1 MNQSL
6 KESLWK
12 QFGASIEML
21 ENAILICPDEL
32 WDTKSQFWY
41 KAYHCL
47 FWLDYYLTIEPSNF
61 APPEPFSRSE
71 FEDVL
76 PERVY
81 TKDELLPYLQACRQ
95 KCRKLI
101 SGLTD
106 ELAEKRWID
115 DHVNYSI
122 FEILLNNMRHTQHH
136 AAQLNLILRQEIN
149 NAHQWVARSGIE
161 L

>member
-1 MNQSL
+1 MNQNL

-21 ENAILICPDEL
+21 ENTILLCPDEL
-32 WDTKSQFWY
+32 WDTKNQFWY
-41 KAYHCL
+41 KAYHCV
-47 FWLDYYLTIEPSNF
+47 FWLDYYLTQEPSGF
-61 APPEPFSRSE
+61 APPENFSLSE
-71 FEDVL
+71 FDDVL

-81 TKDELLPYLQACRQ
+81 TKGEVLSYLQACRQ

-101 SGLTD
+101 SDLTD
-106 ELAEKRWID
+106 ELAEKRWVD
-115 DHVNYSI
+115 EHVNYSI

-149 NAHQWVARSGIE
+149 NSHPWVARASID